1 MKEGLAY
8 LMVTIAFHLP
18 YSRLL
23 ECDEPWLICVG
34 RKIMGDDG
42 IKYVDILILISSSH
56 P

>member
-8 LMVTIAFHLP
+8 LMVTIAYHPP

-34 RKIMGDDG
+34 RQMKGAAGLPSMDMQIIIIM
-42 IKYVDILILISSSH
+42 V
-56 P
+56 